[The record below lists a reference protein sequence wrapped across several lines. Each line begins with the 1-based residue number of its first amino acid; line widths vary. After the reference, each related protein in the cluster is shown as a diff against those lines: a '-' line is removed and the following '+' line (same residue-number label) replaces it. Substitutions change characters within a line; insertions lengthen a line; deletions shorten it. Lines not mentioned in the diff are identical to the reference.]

1 MMSVRTTVA
10 VDLSTGL
17 DWLLSLSRKS
27 VADPSAEL
35 GWQYALPAWVWA
47 AIIVGAV
54 ATAVLGYRRILGARS
69 GRVVLATVRAMLI
82 VLIAA
87 LLAGPRLVVWVS
99 ARESD
104 QLLVLV
110 DRSESMKIRD
120 MNDPAGT
127 RPISRDVVLRQSLDR
142 HTDMFK
148 SEQFTKDRRVVWLG
162 FDAGTFPITTS
173 DLQPPDGA
181 TTAIRTV
188 IDQAL
193 RHSAEKRICGIV
205 LMTDGRSR
213 QDTGAEI
220 IRRLNRRAAP
230 VFAVPFGADVPTLD
244 LAVAQ
249 VDWPGKAFVND
260 IVPVTV
266 HLEHDPA
273 ERQVDQKRVTVRLV
287 DLRTGAVLDQKHP
300 DDPGLTEPIRLSSS
314 SEAVGPVK
322 WRVEAVYDPPEGQP
336 GESVTENNRRSIEL
350 ELTDQPIRVLYVE
363 GYPRWEY
370 RYLKNMLLREKSIE
384 SSIMLTSADRKFAQ
398 EGDIP
403 LARLPDNAEQIRP
416 YDVLIV
422 GDVPS
427 GYFSPAQLALIRRH
441 VGTSG
446 AGLLWIAGATHTP
459 RSYEA
464 TDLAALLPM
473 RHPAAV
479 ALPGLPEEGLALRR
493 SPLAVARGL
502 LRLRS
507 PDAAASQAWPG
518 PVPPLRW
525 AQDIGELKPAAEVI
539 VETGAK
545 NAPVPVITTM
555 RYGAGQIIY
564 VATDETWR
572 WRYGRG
578 GFYFDQAWLQL
589 VRMLGRGRIQQDNRR
604 VRLSVTSRRVD
615 VRQVVV
621 VSLEADDPLALG
633 EDLKRIRL
641 DVTQAGVDQATPIE
655 RIELFPVAADASTEA
670 DSTKRYQA
678 TWRPAKAGSLVL
690 SVVEPALAGMDI
702 TARIEVV
709 RPDDE
714 LRHPR
719 PDHERLRTLAEQTG
733 GKVIPPDELDQLT
746 LLVRDDRKKT
756 DYPQSESL
764 WDSYLALFLAL
775 LLLTGEWV
783 GRKLIRLA

>member
-1 MMSVRTTVA
+1 MMSVQTSA
-10 VDLSTGL
+10 AADLSIAF
-17 DWLLSLSRKS
+17 DWLLDLSRIS

-35 GWQYALPAWVWA
+35 GWRYALPAWVWA
-47 AIIVGAV
+47 AIMIGAV
-54 ATAVLGYRRILGARS
+54 AIAVLGYRRILGRRG
-69 GRVVLATVRAMLI
+69 GRVVLAALRSVLI
-82 VLIAA
+82 VLIAV

-110 DRSESMKIRD
+110 DRSESMSISD
-120 MNDPAGT
+120 MIDPASPE
-127 RPISRDVVLRQSLDR
+127 PISRDAVLRRALDR
-142 HTDMFK
+142 HVDMFQT
-148 SEQFTKDRRVVWLG
+148 EQFTKDRRVVWLG
-162 FDAGTFPITTS
+162 FDAGTFPITTP
-173 DLQPPDGA
+173 DLQQPEGA
-181 TTAIRTV
+181 TTSIRTA

-193 RHSAEKRICGIV
+193 RRSADRRICGIV

-213 QDTGAEI
+213 QDTGVDI

-230 VFAVPFGADVPTLD
+230 VFAVPFGADAPTLD

-249 VDWPGKAFVND
+249 VDWPDKAFVND
-260 IVPVTV
+260 TVPVTV

-287 DLRTGAVLDQKHP
+287 DQQTGAVLDQKHP
-300 DDPGLTEPIRLSSS
+300 SDAGLTNPVRLSSS
-314 SEAVGPVK
+314 SAVVGPAK
-322 WRVEAVYDPPEGQP
+322 WRVEAVYEPPDGQP
-336 GESVTENNRRSIEL
+336 GESVTENNRRGIEL
-350 ELTDQPIRVLYVE
+350 ELIDQPIRVLYVE

-384 SSIMLTSADRKFAQ
+384 SSIMLTSADREFAQ

-403 LARLPDNAEQIRP
+403 LARLPENAEQMRP

-422 GDVPS
+422 GDVPG
-427 GYFSPAQLALIRRH
+427 GYFSQQQLGLIRRH

-446 AGLLWIAGATHTP
+446 AGLLWIAGAGHTP

-479 ALPGLPEEGLALRR
+479 ALPGPPDGGFALRR
-493 SPLAVARGL
+493 SPLAVSRGL

-507 PDAAASQAWPG
+507 PDAGAEQAWPG
-518 PVPPLRW
+518 RVPPLRW
-525 AQDIGELKPAAEVI
+525 AQDIGELKPAAEVL
-539 VETGAK
+539 VETGGK
-545 NAPVPVITTM
+545 KAPVPVITTM
-555 RYGAGQIIY
+555 RYGAGQVIY

-578 GFYFDQAWLQL
+578 GFYFDQTWLQL
-589 VRMLGRGRIQQDNRR
+589 VRMLGRGRIQQDSRR
-604 VRLSVTSRRVD
+604 VRLSVSSRRVD
-615 VRQVVV
+615 VRQMVV
-621 VSLEADDPLALG
+621 VSLEADNPLALG

-641 DVTQAGVDQATPIE
+641 DVTQATKDQAAPIE
-655 RIELFPVAADASTEA
+655 RIELFPVAHDPSMDAAATR
-670 DSTKRYQA
+670 RYQA
-678 TWRPAKAGSLVL
+678 TWRPAEAGRLVL
-690 SVVEPALAGMDI
+690 SVAEPALGGMDI

-719 PDHERLRTLAEQTG
+719 PDHERLKMLAEQTG

-746 LLVRDDRKKT
+746 SLVRDDRKKT
-756 DYPQSESL
+756 DYPQSKSL

-775 LLLTGEWV
+775 LLLTGEWI